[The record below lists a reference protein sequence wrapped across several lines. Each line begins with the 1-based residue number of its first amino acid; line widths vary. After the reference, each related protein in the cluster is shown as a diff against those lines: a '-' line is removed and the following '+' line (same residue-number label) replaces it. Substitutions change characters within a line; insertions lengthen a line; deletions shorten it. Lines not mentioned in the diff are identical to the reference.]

1 MKKQVSKTAFKSK
14 ALELLRQV
22 EVSGEPIV
30 VTDHG
35 KPTVEIRRYHPNNN
49 APLDVLRGSVVSY
62 DDPTMPVGVDSWEA
76 LK

>member
-1 MKKQVSKTAFKSK
+1 MKKQVSKTVFKSK
-14 ALELLRQV
+14 ALKLLRQV

-35 KPTVEIRRYHPNNN
+35 IPTVEIRRYQPNDN

-62 DDPTMPVGVDSWEA
+62 DGPTLPVGVDSWEA